1 MNIVIMLIL
10 ISLLVLVHE
19 LGHYLA
25 ARAFGIQVS
34 HFGLG
39 LPIGPILYETK
50 CGDTKITVHAFL
62 LGGYVSFPDDDE
74 ENEDTKDL
82 PLDSPKRFKNKKPW
96 QKAVVVS
103 AGVFANVVF
112 ALFLVMFCAA
122 YYHKLP
128 SSKYDVYIKDF
139 APEVKSNIA
148 DSGLKPGDKIVS
160 VNGSNIINSYQF
172 IFLVQKSKFFDGL
185 VSSDIFENKLSE
197 LKKLNPNIQDKI
209 KTGEKIK
216 LPQMTSEAQVKVSN
230 NVLIGIEKY
239 ETDEIELTKE
249 QKALSTLLDGK
260 KEFTADK
267 EYNLNDVAY
276 ALSDSYKP
284 LSITVLRDG
293 KQLAF
298 DNLKTS
304 KDGLLGVKLEVNEIF
319 IPVNNPLEVITHS
332 WDYLVV
338 NTKLMLLGLW
348 QLVSGKIPLS
358 DMHGIVAITKV
369 GGDIIENYG
378 MLKGLLLSAI
388 ISIDLAII
396 NLLPIPALDGGH
408 LMFLALE
415 KVVGR
420 ELDEKIVEGVSRV
433 FFTLL
438 ILLMIY
444 VVFNDIFA
452 LVTKQL

>member
-1 MNIVIMLIL
+1 MLIL

-34 HFGLG
+34 HFGIG
-39 LPIGPILYETK
+39 LPIGPVLYETK
-50 CGDTKITVHAFL
+50 CGDTKITIHAFL

-74 ENEDTKDL
+74 DNEDIKDL

-112 ALFLVMFCAA
+112 AMFLVMFCAA

-128 SSKYDVYIKDF
+128 SSKYDVYVSDF
-139 APEVKSNIA
+139 SPEIKSNVMQ
-148 DSGLKPGDKIVS
+148 SGIKKGDKIVS
-160 VNGSNIINSYQF
+160 VNGSTITNSYQF
-172 IFLVQKSKFFDGL
+172 IFLVQKSKYFDGL
-185 VSSDIFENKLSE
+185 ASKETIETKLKE
-197 LKKLNPNIQDKI
+197 LKKLNPNVGENI
-209 KTGEKIK
+209 KAGEEIK
-216 LPQMTSEAQVKVSN
+216 LPKMTAEKQLNVSD
-230 NVLIGIEKY
+230 NVLLGIEKY
-239 ETDEIELTKE
+239 KTNELELSKE
-249 QKALSTLLDGK
+249 QKQLAHLLENK
-260 KEFTADK
+260 NEFVADK
-267 EYNLNDVAY
+267 NYSLNDIAY

-284 LSITVLRDG
+284 LSIEVLRG
-293 KQLAF
+293 NKQLAF
-298 DNLKTS
+298 NDIKTS
-304 KDGLLGVKLEVNEIF
+304 KDGLLGVKLQVDEIF
-319 IPVNNPLEVITHS
+319 VPVKTPLDVITHS

-369 GGDIIENYG
+369 GGDIIENSG

-415 KVVGR
+415 KIVGR
-420 ELDEKIVEGVSRV
+420 ELDEKIVEGISRV
-433 FFTLL
+433 FFMLL

>member
-1 MNIVIMLIL
+1 MLIL

-34 HFGLG
+34 HFGIG
-39 LPIGPILYETK
+39 LPIGPVLYETK
-50 CGDTKITVHAFL
+50 CGDTKITIHAFL

-74 ENEDTKDL
+74 DNEDIKDL

-112 ALFLVMFCAA
+112 AMFLVMFCAA

-128 SSKYDVYIKDF
+128 SSKYDVYVSDF
-139 APEVKSNIA
+139 SPEIKSNVMQ
-148 DSGLKPGDKIVS
+148 SGIKKGDKIVS
-160 VNGSNIINSYQF
+160 VNGSTITNSYQF
-172 IFLVQKSKFFDGL
+172 IFLVQKSKYFDGL
-185 VSSDIFENKLSE
+185 ASKETIETKLKE
-197 LKKLNPNIQDKI
+197 LKKLNPNVGENI
-209 KTGEKIK
+209 KAGEEIK
-216 LPQMTSEAQVKVSN
+216 LPKMTAEKQLNVSD
-230 NVLIGIEKY
+230 NVLLGIEKY
-239 ETDEIELTKE
+239 KTNELELSKE
-249 QKALSTLLDGK
+249 QKQLAHLLENK
-260 KEFTADK
+260 NEFVADK
-267 EYNLNDVAY
+267 NYSLNDIAY

-284 LSITVLRDG
+284 LSITVLRDN
-293 KQLAF
+293 KELAF
-298 DNLKTS
+298 NDIKTS
-304 KDGLLGVKLEVNEIF
+304 KDGLLGVKLQVDEIF
-319 IPVNNPLEVITHS
+319 VPVKTPLDVITHS

-369 GGDIIENYG
+369 GGDIIENSG

-415 KVVGR
+415 KIVGR
-420 ELDEKIVEGVSRV
+420 ELDEKIVEGISRV
-433 FFTLL
+433 FFMLL

>member
-1 MNIVIMLIL
+1 MLIL

-39 LPIGPILYETK
+39 LPIGPLLYETK

-74 ENEDTKDL
+74 DNEITKDL

-103 AGVFANVVF
+103 AGVFANVIF

-139 APEVKSNIA
+139 APEVKSNVMT
-148 DSGLKPGDKIVS
+148 SGLKPGDKIIS

-172 IFLVQKSKFFDGL
+172 IFLVQKSKFFDGF
-185 VSSDIFENKLSE
+185 VSKDTVSKKIDEI
-197 LKKLNPNIQDKI
+197 KKLNPKLDDTNTLKAGQKI
-209 KTGEKIK
+209 LLPPLEGEK
-216 LPQMTSEAQVKVSN
+216 QVKVSD
-230 NVLIGIEKY
+230 NVLLGIEKY
-239 ETDEIELTKE
+239 KTDEIELTKE
-249 QKALSTLLDGK
+249 QKALSAALEGK
-260 KEFTADK
+260 KEFIADK
-267 EYNLNDVAY
+267 DYSLEDLAY

-284 LSITVLRDG
+284 LSISVLRDN
-293 KQLAF
+293 KKLTF
-298 DNLKTS
+298 NNLKTS
-304 KDGLLGVKLEVNEIF
+304 KDGLLGVKLEVSEIF
-319 IPVNNPLEVITHS
+319 VPINSPLEIITKS

-369 GGDIIENYG
+369 GGDIIENSG

-415 KVVGR
+415 KVAGR

-433 FFTLL
+433 FFALL

>member
-1 MNIVIMLIL
+1 MLIL

-34 HFGLG
+34 HFGIG
-39 LPIGPILYETK
+39 LPIGPVLYETK
-50 CGDTKITVHAFL
+50 CGDTKITIHAFL

-74 ENEDTKDL
+74 DNEDIKDL

-112 ALFLVMFCAA
+112 AMFLVMFCAA

-128 SSKYDVYIKDF
+128 SSKYDVYVSDF
-139 APEVKSNIA
+139 SPEIKSNVMQ
-148 DSGLKPGDKIVS
+148 SGIEKGDKIVS
-160 VNGSNIINSYQF
+160 VNGSTITNSYQF
-172 IFLVQKSKFFDGL
+172 IFLVQKSKYFDGL
-185 VSSDIFENKLSE
+185 VSKETVETKLKE
-197 LKKLNPNIQDKI
+197 LKKLNPNVGENI
-209 KTGEKIK
+209 KAGEEIK
-216 LPQMTSEAQVKVSN
+216 LPKMTVEKQLNVSD
-230 NVLIGIEKY
+230 NVLLGIEKY
-239 ETDEIELTKE
+239 KTNELELSKE
-249 QKALSTLLDGK
+249 QKQLAHLLENK
-260 KEFTADK
+260 NEFVADK
-267 EYNLNDVAY
+267 NYSLNDIAY

-284 LSITVLRDG
+284 LSITVLRDN
-293 KQLAF
+293 KELTF
-298 DNLKTS
+298 NDIKTS
-304 KDGLLGVKLEVNEIF
+304 KDGLLGVKLQVDEIF
-319 IPVNNPLEVITHS
+319 VPVKTPLDVITHS

-369 GGDIIENYG
+369 GGDIIENSG

-415 KVVGR
+415 KIVGR
-420 ELDEKIVEGVSRV
+420 ELDEKIVEGISRV
-433 FFTLL
+433 FFMLL

>member
-1 MNIVIMLIL
+1 MLIL

-39 LPIGPILYETK
+39 LPIGPLLYETK

-62 LGGYVSFPDDDE
+62 LGGYVSFPDDE
-74 ENEDTKDL
+74 EDSEDIKDL

-103 AGVFANVVF
+103 AGVFANVIF

-139 APEVKSNIA
+139 APEIKSNVMT
-148 DSGLKPGDKIVS
+148 SGLKPGDKIIS

-172 IFLVQKSKFFDGL
+172 IFLVQKSKFFDGF
-185 VSSDIFENKLSE
+185 VSKDTVSKKIDEI
-197 LKKLNPNIQDKI
+197 KKLNPKLDDTNTLKAGQKI
-209 KTGEKIK
+209 LLPPLEGEK
-216 LPQMTSEAQVKVSN
+216 QVKVSD
-230 NVLIGIEKY
+230 NVLLGIEKY
-239 ETDEIELTKE
+239 KTDEIELTKE
-249 QKALSTLLDGK
+249 QKALSAALEGK
-260 KEFTADK
+260 KEFIADK
-267 EYNLNDVAY
+267 DYSLEDLAY

-284 LSITVLRDG
+284 LSISVLRDN
-293 KQLAF
+293 KKLTF
-298 DNLKTS
+298 NDLKTS
-304 KDGLLGVKLEVNEIF
+304 KDGLLGVKLEVSEIF
-319 IPVNNPLEVITHS
+319 VPINSPLEIITKS

-369 GGDIIENYG
+369 GGDIIENSG

-415 KVVGR
+415 KVAGR

-433 FFTLL
+433 FFALL

>member
-1 MNIVIMLIL
+1 MLIL

-34 HFGLG
+34 HFGIG
-39 LPIGPILYETK
+39 LPIGPVLYETK
-50 CGDTKITVHAFL
+50 CGDTKITIHAFL

-74 ENEDTKDL
+74 DNEDIKDL

-112 ALFLVMFCAA
+112 AMFLVMFCAA

-128 SSKYDVYIKDF
+128 SSKYDVYVSDF
-139 APEVKSNIA
+139 SPEIKSNVMQ
-148 DSGLKPGDKIVS
+148 SGIKKGDKIVS
-160 VNGSNIINSYQF
+160 VNGSTITNSYQF
-172 IFLVQKSKFFDGL
+172 IFLVQKSKYFDGL
-185 VSSDIFENKLSE
+185 VSKETVETKLKE
-197 LKKLNPNIQDKI
+197 LKKLNPNVGENI
-209 KTGEKIK
+209 KAGEEIK
-216 LPQMTSEAQVKVSN
+216 LPKMTAEKQLNVSD
-230 NVLIGIEKY
+230 NVLLGIEKY
-239 ETDEIELTKE
+239 KTNELELSKE
-249 QKALSTLLDGK
+249 QKQLAHLLENK
-260 KEFTADK
+260 NEFVADK
-267 EYNLNDVAY
+267 NYLLNDIAY

-284 LSITVLRDG
+284 LSITVLRDN
-293 KQLAF
+293 KELTF
-298 DNLKTS
+298 NDIKTS
-304 KDGLLGVKLEVNEIF
+304 KDGLLGVKLQVDEIF
-319 IPVNNPLEVITHS
+319 VPVKTPLDVITHS

-369 GGDIIENYG
+369 GGDIIENSG

-415 KVVGR
+415 KIVGR
-420 ELDEKIVEGVSRV
+420 ELDEKIVEGISRV
-433 FFTLL
+433 FFMLL

>member
-1 MNIVIMLIL
+1 MLIL

-39 LPIGPILYETK
+39 LPIGPVLYETK

-62 LGGYVSFPDDDE
+62 LGGYVSFPDDE
-74 ENEDTKDL
+74 EDSEDIKDL

-139 APEVKSNIA
+139 APEVKSNVMT
-148 DSGLKPGDKIVS
+148 SGLKPGDKIVS

-172 IFLVQKSKFFDGL
+172 IFLVQKSKFFDGF
-185 VSSDIFENKLSE
+185 VSEKTVNKKLQE
-197 LKKLNPNIQDKI
+197 LKKLNPGLSDTI
-209 KTGEKIK
+209 KTGQKVVLAPLEK
-216 LPQMTSEAQVKVSN
+216 EEQVRVSD
-230 NVLIGIEKY
+230 NVLLGIEKY
-239 ETDEIELTKE
+239 KTDEIELTKE
-249 QKALSTLLDGK
+249 QKALSTKLEGK
-260 KEFTADK
+260 KEFSADK
-267 EYNLNDVAY
+267 DYALKDLAY

-284 LSITVLRDG
+284 LTISVLRDG
-293 KQLAF
+293 KTLTF
-298 DNLKTS
+298 DDLKTS
-304 KDGLLGVKLEVNEIF
+304 KDGLLGVKLEVSEIF
-319 IPVNNPLEVITHS
+319 VPINSPLEIVTKS

-369 GGDIIENYG
+369 GGDIIENSG

-415 KVVGR
+415 KLAGR
-420 ELDEKIVEGVSRV
+420 ELDEKIVEGISRV
-433 FFTLL
+433 FFALL

>member
-1 MNIVIMLIL
+1 MNIIIMLIL

-34 HFGLG
+34 HFGIG
-39 LPIGPILYETK
+39 LPIGPVLYETK
-50 CGDTKITVHAFL
+50 CGDTKITIHAFL

-74 ENEDTKDL
+74 DNEDVKDL

-128 SSKYDVYIKDF
+128 SSKYDVYVNDF
-139 APEVKSNIA
+139 APEVKSNVA
-148 DSGLKPGDKIVS
+148 DSGLKKGDKILN
-160 VNGSNIINSYQF
+160 VNGSDIINSYQF
-172 IFLVQKSKFFDGL
+172 IFLVQKSKFFDGFI
-185 VSSDIFENKLSE
+185 SEDIAQKKIND
-197 LKKLNPNIQDKI
+197 LKKLNPNISDVV
-209 KTGEKIK
+209 KTGDRVM
-216 LPQMTSEAQVKVSN
+216 LPKMTPEAQLKVSD
-230 NVLIGIEKY
+230 NVLLGIEKY
-239 ETDEIELTKE
+239 KTNEIELTKE
-249 QKALSTLLDGK
+249 QKNLSRTLEGK
-260 KEFTADK
+260 NSFIADK
-267 EYNLNDVAY
+267 NYELRDIAY

-284 LSITVLRDG
+284 ISVTVLRDN
-293 KQLAF
+293 KKLVF
-298 DNLKTS
+298 NNLKTS
-304 KDGLLGVKLEVNEIF
+304 KDGLLGVKLEVSEIF
-319 IPVNNPLEVITHS
+319 VPVKTPLDVITHS

-369 GGDIIENYG
+369 GGDIIENSG

-415 KVVGR
+415 KLVGR
-420 ELDEKIVEGVSRV
+420 ELDEKIVEGISRV
-433 FFTLL
+433 FFMLL